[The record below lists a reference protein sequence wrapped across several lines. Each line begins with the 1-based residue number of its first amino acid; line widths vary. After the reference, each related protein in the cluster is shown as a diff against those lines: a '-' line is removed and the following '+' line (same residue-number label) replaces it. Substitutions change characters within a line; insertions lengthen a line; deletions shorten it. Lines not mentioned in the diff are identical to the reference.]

1 MIDVFGNSGGTI
13 ITCGNET
20 EMRLMV
26 EVLIKEGLSLEIG
39 STPSRVYVGDSD
51 EWRYSDYHNLI
62 LDDGYI
68 DGYATD
74 FNKLID
80 PQRKTATERQTV
92 RSFAECQGRNILT
105 FGEAIATLA
114 KQQTITE
121 SEFDAE
127 FDALMA

>member
-39 STPSRVYVGDSD
+39 STPSRVYGGDSD

-74 FNKLID
+74 FNK
-80 PQRKTATERQTV
+80 
-92 RSFAECQGRNILT
+92 SFAERQGRNILT